1 MVVLGYG
8 IWDDFSD
15 KAVQLRVRRHLAA
28 VQQWGG
34 STPRLIFLASDARH
48 RSEFIWQ
55 NDKHVV
61 IFNGK
66 MVRSLPPTHTHPPTP
81 ACPPVAAA
89 AAAAALLAAPR
100 TQTTVAHT
108 LSRRVLPLPLS
119 QHAHAA
125 RLGRRPTGVG
135 TRTVTHAAVGR
146 CSSPSTH

>member
-8 IWDDFSD
+8 IWDHFSD

-34 STPRLIFLASDARH
+34 SAPRLVFLASDARH
-48 RSEFIWQ
+48 RSDFKRQ
-55 NDKHVV
+55 QDKHVV

-66 MVRSLPPTHTHPPTP
+66 MVRSLPPTNTHQPTP

-89 AAAAALLAAPR
+89 AAAAARLAAPR

-146 CSSPSTH
+146 CSSPSMH

>member
-66 MVRSLPPTHTHPPTP
+66 MVRSLPPTHTHPHPPLPARPSPPPPPPPPSLPPLAHKLLSRTPSPAAFYRSPYPSTPTP
-81 ACPPVAAA
+81 LVSAGG
-89 AAAAALLAAPR
+89 LLAW
-100 TQTTVAHT
+100 AH
-108 LSRRVLPLPLS
+108 VP
-119 QHAHAA
+119 
-125 RLGRRPTGVG
+125 
-135 TRTVTHAAVGR
+135 
-146 CSSPSTH
+146 